1 MSDGKTVIGV
11 FGGTFNPPHTGH
23 VRLAKE
29 AAEKIGAEK
38 ILIIP
43 SCIPPHKMPGK
54 LAGGDERMEMCRLAF
69 EDEIFEVSSIEL
81 DRGNK
86 SYTVETLRELKKI
99 YPDSE
104 LCFIIG
110 SDMLS
115 SFTRWYCWEEILT
128 LAKICAASREKGFTA
143 DLSVFT
149 PVQRERIIFLETEP
163 LEVSSTQIRVEIA
176 KNGTSGFL
184 NPKVLEYIKE
194 KGLYDDGLSDY
205 RKILAEKL
213 DDFRIYHSECV
224 SECAQALAE
233 KYGADP
239 VKARIAGLMHDV
251 MKNADADSHFGYIE
265 KSGEKLTSVDIS
277 NPKVW
282 HQISGAS
289 YLRANGI
296 VTDEEILGAVR
307 WHTTGKAGMT
317 LLEKIVYVADFI
329 SADRDYPDVGVVRK
343 LADKSL
349 EDAILYTSRYTVN
362 KLASKNLPIHPATV
376 ECYNDM
382 IINFQTLLKG

>member
-1 MSDGKTVIGV
+1 MSNKQKKIGV
-11 FGGTFNPPHTGH
+11 FGGTFNPPHLGH

-38 ILIIP
+38 VLIIP

-54 LAGGDERMEMCRLAF
+54 LASGDERMQMCRLAF
-69 EDEIFEVSSIEL
+69 EDELFEVSSIEL
-81 DRGNK
+81 DRGDK

-104 LCFIIG
+104 LYFIFG
-110 SDMLS
+110 SDMLET
-115 SFTRWYCWEEILT
+115 FTQWYKWEEILT
-128 LAKICAASREKGFTA
+128 LATICAASRERGFKA
-143 DLSVFT
+143 DLSVYT
-149 PVQRERIIFLETEP
+149 PEQRERIIFLEIEP

-176 KNGTSGFL
+176 KNSIPEFM
-184 NPKVLEYIKE
+184 NSKVLEFIE
-194 KGLYDDGLSDY
+194 KNGLYDDGLSEY

-213 DDFRIYHSECV
+213 DDYRFYHSECV
-224 SECAQALAE
+224 SECASVLAE

-239 VKARIAGLMHDV
+239 EKARLAGLMHDV
-251 MKNADADSHFGYIE
+251 MKNATADEHFGYIE
-265 KSGEKLTSVDIS
+265 KSGEKLTPVDIS

-289 YLRANGI
+289 YLRENGI

-349 EDAILYTSRYTVN
+349 EDAMLYTSRYTVN

-382 IINFQTLLKG
+382 IINSGKG